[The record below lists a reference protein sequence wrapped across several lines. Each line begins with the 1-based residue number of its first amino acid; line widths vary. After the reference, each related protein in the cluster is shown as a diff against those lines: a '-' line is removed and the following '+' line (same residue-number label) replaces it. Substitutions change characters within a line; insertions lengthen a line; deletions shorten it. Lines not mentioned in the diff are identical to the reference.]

1 MLTRHQTRESLTKL
15 LFRVRLQNRIG
26 YAERYRYA
34 LIQVQA
40 AVKTIKIKRIYDVPE
55 ESDGFRV
62 LVDRLWPRGLS
73 KSAAES
79 DLWLK
84 EIAPSTELRKWF
96 GHDVGKWDLFF
107 KRYIVEL
114 ENNRDIVDVL
124 LLNSS
129 ETITLLYSAK
139 DARHNQAVVLADY
152 LNDLLRTQKQ

>member
-1 MLTRHQTRESLTKL
+1 
-15 LFRVRLQNRIG
+15 
-26 YAERYRYA
+26 
-34 LIQVQA
+34 
-40 AVKTIKIKRIYDVPE
+40 VKTIRIKRIYDVRE

-73 KSAAES
+73 KSAAEF

-96 GHDVGKWDLFF
+96 GHDVGKWDLFC
-107 KRYIVEL
+107 KRYIGEL
-114 ENNRDIVDVL
+114 KNNRDTVDVL

-139 DARHNQAVVLADY
+139 DTHHNQAVVLSDY
-152 LNDLLRTQKQ
+152 LNDLLRT